1 MKQSK
6 VFIVEDS
13 IAAGNLY
20 KALIEKAGYETSLFT
35 DGYSAMA
42 AIKEHSPDIIIQDV
56 CLPDISGIEVLK
68 FAKKQC
74 AETQVIAI
82 TSHSSIEVAISA
94 IREGAFDFI
103 EKPFD
108 NSALLQAIHNA
119 DTEVNIANSAISKVG
134 EAELESNAGFIGTC
148 EKMMVVKQTLRSAAR
163 SKASVLIT
171 GESGT
176 GKEVCAEFLHKS
188 SSRAMGPLIAVN
200 CAAIPA
206 ELFESEFFG
215 HVKGAFSGALTNR
228 EGAVEAAHGGT
239 LFLDELCEMA
249 LPLQAKLLRF
259 IQTGTYN
266 RVGSSELRK
275 SDVRIVCATNRQP
288 EIEVSE
294 GRFREDLFY
303 RLSVIPVIIPPLRE
317 RKQDIID
324 LANYFLKLKS
334 TEEGKTF
341 LGFTEKVI
349 EYLKSYTWPGNVRE
363 LQNVVEKCV
372 VMSEGGW
379 IDRSEV
385 GDLHHTVMDKE
396 SLKTSAHESKQE
408 SKTIFPLNAV
418 EAPKGSPTKIE
429 PLWIVEKRAIENA
442 IDICDGNIPV
452 AAVHLG
458 VSASTLYRKIKSW
471 EESGL
476 IS

>member
-1 MKQSK
+1 MVSSK
-6 VFIVEDS
+6 VFVVEDS
-13 IAAGNLY
+13 VAAGNLY
-20 KALIEKAGYETSLFT
+20 KAVIEKAGFDVSLYCN
-35 DGYSAMA
+35 GYTAMS
-42 AIKEHSPDIIIQDV
+42 AIKDSPPDIIIQDV

-68 FAKKQC
+68 FAKRKSSV
-74 AETQVIAI
+74 TQVIAI
-82 TSHSSIEVAISA
+82 TSNSSIEVAVNA
-94 IREGAFDFI
+94 IREGAFDFL

-108 NSALLQAIHNA
+108 NTSLLQAIHNA
-119 DTEVNIANSAISKVG
+119 HAEIIAGDMSSEREKVPDLK
-134 EAELESNAGFIGTC
+134 ETAGFIGSC
-148 EKMMVVKQTLRSAAR
+148 KKMMEVKQTLKSAAR

-188 SSRAMGPLIAVN
+188 SSRALGPLVAVN

-215 HVKGAFSGALTNR
+215 HVKGAFSGALSNR

-288 EIEVSE
+288 ELEVSE

-303 RLSVIPVIIPPLRE
+303 RLSVIPVTIPPLRE
-317 RKQDIID
+317 RKGDIID

-334 TEEGKTF
+334 GEENKSF
-341 LGFTEKVI
+341 LGFTDEVI
-349 EYLKSYTWPGNVRE
+349 EQLASYTWPGNVRE
-363 LQNVVEKCV
+363 LQNVIEKCV
-372 VMSEGGW
+372 VMSEGGCVGLSD
-379 IDRSEV
+379 I
-385 GDLHHTVMDKE
+385 GDLGTASTDFNSLNMEVSEKTETIGQTQLYDE
-396 SLKTSAHESKQE
+396 SLS
-408 SKTIFPLNAV
+408 
-418 EAPKGSPTKIE
+418 SPNTIE
-429 PLWIVEKRAIENA
+429 PLWVVEKRTIEAAIA
-442 IDICDGNIPV
+442 VCGGNIPV

-458 VSASTLYRKIKSW
+458 VSASTLYRKIKGW
-471 EESGL
+471 EKSEASA
-476 IS
+476 

>member
-1 MKQSK
+1 MNHSK
-6 VFIVEDS
+6 VYVVEDS
-13 IAAGNLY
+13 VSAGNLY
-20 KALIEKAGYETSLFT
+20 KAVIEKAGYDVSLFC

-42 AIKEHSPDIIIQDV
+42 AIKDNPPDIIIQDV

-68 FAKKQC
+68 FARKKSPV
-74 AETQVIAI
+74 TQVIAV
-82 TSHSSIEVAISA
+82 TSVSSIEVAVSA
-94 IREGAFDFI
+94 IREGAFDFL

-108 NSALLQAIHNA
+108 NASLLQAIHNA
-119 DTEVNIANSAISKVG
+119 HAEVNVG
-134 EAELESNAGFIGTC
+134 EISTKKKETTELEGNAGFIGSC
-148 EKMMVVKQTLRSAAR
+148 EKMVGVKQTLASAAR

-188 SSRAMGPLIAVN
+188 SSRALGPLIAVN

-228 EGAVEAAHGGT
+228 EGAVEAANGGT

-303 RLSVIPVIIPPLRE
+303 RLSVIPVTIPPLRE
-317 RKQDIID
+317 RKSDILD
-324 LANYFLKLKS
+324 LANYFLKLRS
-334 TEEGKTF
+334 DEEGKEF
-341 LGFTEKVI
+341 LGFTNNVI
-349 EYLKSYTWPGNVRE
+349 TQLNSYEWPGNVRE
-363 LQNVVEKCV
+363 LQNIVEKCV
-372 VMSEGGW
+372 VMNDGGW
-379 IDRSEV
+379 IDIPEI
-385 GDLHHTVMDKE
+385 GDLHRISMEKEPTRVSIPKDPKTVSTPRLSED
-396 SLKTSAHESKQE
+396 SA
-408 SKTIFPLNAV
+408 PLQA
-418 EAPKGSPTKIE
+418 AIE
-429 PLWIVEKRAIENA
+429 PLWVVEKRAIEGA
-442 IDICDGNIPV
+442 IAMCDGNIPV

-471 EESGL
+471 EQSAL
-476 IS
+476 ST

>member
-1 MKQSK
+1 MNHSK
-6 VFIVEDS
+6 VYVVEDS
-13 IAAGNLY
+13 VAAGNLY
-20 KALIEKAGYETSLFT
+20 KAVIEKAGFDVSLFS

-42 AIKEHSPDIIIQDV
+42 AIKTSPPDIIIQDV

-68 FAKKQC
+68 FAQKKSPL
-74 AETQVIAI
+74 TQVIAV
-82 TSHSSIEVAISA
+82 TSNSSIEVAVSA
-94 IREGAFDFI
+94 IREGAFDFL

-108 NSALLQAIHNA
+108 NASLLQAINNA
-119 DTEVNIANSAISKVG
+119 QAEVNVDGSIKKH
-134 EAELESNAGFIGTC
+134 EAAKLEGNAGFIGSC
-148 EKMMVVKQTLRSAAR
+148 EKMMRVKQTLTSAAR
-163 SKASVLIT
+163 SKASVLVT

-188 SSRAMGPLIAVN
+188 SSRALGPLIAVN

-206 ELFESEFFG
+206 DLFESEFFG

-228 EGAVEAAHGGT
+228 EGAVEAANGGT

-288 EIEVSE
+288 ETEVSE

-303 RLSVIPVIIPPLRE
+303 RLSVIPVTIPPLRE
-317 RKQDIID
+317 RKSDILD
-324 LANYFLKLKS
+324 LANYFLNLRAS
-334 TEEGKTF
+334 EEGKEF
-341 LGFTEKVI
+341 LGFTDKVI
-349 EYLKSYTWPGNVRE
+349 AQFNSYEWPGNVRE

-372 VMSEGGW
+372 VMNDGGW
-379 IDRSEV
+379 IDIPEI
-385 GDLHHTVMDKE
+385 GDLHRVSIE
-396 SLKTSAHESKQE
+396 
-408 SKTIFPLNAV
+408 
-418 EAPKGSPTKIE
+418 KGSTRISIPQETKAVSPQSLTQGSAPLSDGIE
-429 PLWIVEKRAIENA
+429 PLWIVEKRAIESA

-458 VSASTLYRKIKSW
+458 VSASTLYRKIKGW
-471 EESGL
+471 EKGDL
-476 IS
+476 TR